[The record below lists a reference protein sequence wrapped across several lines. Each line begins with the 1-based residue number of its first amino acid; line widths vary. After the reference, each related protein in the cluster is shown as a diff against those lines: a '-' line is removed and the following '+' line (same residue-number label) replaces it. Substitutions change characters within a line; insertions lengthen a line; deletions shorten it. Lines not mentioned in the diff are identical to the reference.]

1 MKKTLL
7 MLAVMATFPALAIEQ
22 PVIDLAQT
30 ESKAQSKL
38 YDAEL
43 IEVHTMPDGDCFRF
57 DAISI
62 FDQDKTKPL
71 FGKICGD
78 QITFD

>member
-1 MKKTLL
+1 MRKTLL

-22 PVIDLAQT
+22 PIIKPAQS
-30 ESKAQSKL
+30 ESLAQSKL

-43 IEVHTMPDGDCFRF
+43 IEVHTMPDGECFRF

-62 FDQDKTKPL
+62 FDQDKIKPL
-71 FGKICGD
+71 YGRICGD
-78 QITFD
+78 KITFD